1 MREIV
6 KSAKWRVEERSNT
19 QAHDTWMI
27 WRALHLGPMSRATLL
42 NMRANTRNVTCE
54 GVLFTAPGVPLSFS
68 VLDTARSH
76 VWSLEWLC
84 DKVVQRLWFW
94 RTQGSNTLS
103 LEKPDDDDLSWT
115 NLDKDVTRQ
124 LLGRFLWLDRLD
136 IKHAVCQLSTH
147 VGHSYHFVM
156 KSTSSVCWDIWF
168 EILHATWTLVAILV
182 FLVLWAFRKVRSWC
196 WRRQRPSQ
204 LFWNCNLGQKISW
217 KHMVYRVCV
226 LWQAEHGLF
235 EFWWIRTDG
244 TGLESLRGNR
254 KERPMEQVVQML
266 TFKRL
271 CCALT
276 AQQLWD
282 SWYAKVRVDALATWT
297 RRSTLCKPGRW
308 NLDNVS
314 WRYMVTVNKLT
325 TASQRLQLLKQLI
338 ATLLDFDRCSNLS
351 NIDEGVRKI
360 AAHQTT
366 ASDMNT
372 FCFPRRKRSSF
383 GAFCSSSAEA
393 IFASST
399 SKIWNSN
406 SSYR

>member
-1 MREIV
+1 MWGCSVHGTRSSFVVLCVGHRKATRLESRVIMWQ
-6 KSAKWRVEERSNT
+6 SCAKTLVLANSRVQHT
-19 QAHDTWMI
+19 QFGETLTTMTYPGRI
-27 WRALHLGPMSRATLL
+27 WTKTSPTVAWSVTLGGS
-42 NMRANTRNVTCE
+42 
-54 GVLFTAPGVPLSFS
+54 SWHQ
-68 VLDTARSH
+68 ARS
-76 VWSLEWLC
+76 
-84 DKVVQRLWFW
+84 
-94 RTQGSNTLS
+94 LS
-103 LEKPDDDDLSWT
+103 IVHPC
-115 NLDKDVTRQ
+115 R
-124 LLGRFLWLDRLD
+124 
-136 IKHAVCQLSTH
+136 
-147 VGHSYHFVM
+147 HSYHFVM
-156 KSTSSVCWDIWF
+156 KSTSSVCWDIWL

-182 FLVLWAFRKVRSWC
+182 LMVLWAFRKVRSWC

-217 KHMVYRVCV
+217 KHMVSRVCV
-226 LWQAEHGLF
+226 LQQAEHGLF

-254 KERPMEQVVQML
+254 KERPMDQFVQML

-282 SWYAKVRVDALATWT
+282 SWYAKVRVNALASWT

-325 TASQRLQLLKQLI
+325 TASQRLQLFKQLI
-338 ATLLDFDRCSNLS
+338 AKLLDFDGCSNLS

-360 AAHQTT
+360 AAHQNT